1 MEENGPFRKVGQ
13 NEMVEYLRTG
23 VVTEPHGIRG
33 EIKVF
38 PTTDDVTRFERYG
51 ELVVERGGKTPEE
64 SGGAEVRKIESV
76 KYQKDR
82 VILKLSGIDSR
93 NDAETLRRAELYVH
107 RSHSTP
113 PKEGEYFTADLY
125 GLQVFTEDGRK
136 VGVVEDVLKT
146 GANDVFSIRKEDGKE
161 LLLPKVDAFVRNV
174 DVETGVMTVFLLPGM
189 EDL

>member
-1 MEENGPFRKVGQ
+1 MEYFRVGI
-13 NEMVEYLRTG
+13 
-23 VVTEPHGIRG
+23 VTEPHGIRG

-38 PTTDDVTRFERYG
+38 PTNDDVTRFERYA
-51 ELVVERGGKTPEE
+51 ETVVERSGKTPEE
-64 SGGAEVRKIESV
+64 SGASEVRRITSV

-82 VILKLSGIDSR
+82 VILKLSGVDTR
-93 NDAETLRRAELYVH
+93 NDAETLRKAELYVH
-107 RSHSTP
+107 RDRTTP
-113 PKEGEYFTADLY
+113 PKEGEFFTADLY

-161 LLLPKVDAFVRNV
+161 LLLPKVDAFIRSI
-174 DVETGVMTVFLLPGM
+174 DVEEGRMTVFLVPGI